1 MRSNLG
7 MGLVL
12 MASTVMVAQAPL
24 IKPGL
29 WEMTTV
35 RNSGDGSP
43 LKGKARICVAAAD
56 REKIV
61 RPDMPN
67 IPGCTLNV
75 AKGTRGY
82 TFDLT
87 CTGKMQWQG
96 HGSTTIVDAEHIE
109 QELGIEMVVNGATHR
124 QVDRISYHFVSA
136 ECGAVKP
143 GDRPQIVE

>member
-1 MRSNLG
+1 MRGEGGGGPDGRLHGRLEPLNKVTRMRSNLG

-75 AKGTRGY
+75 AK
-82 TFDLT
+82 
-87 CTGKMQWQG
+87 
-96 HGSTTIVDAEHIE
+96 
-109 QELGIEMVVNGATHR
+109 
-124 QVDRISYHFVSA
+124 
-136 ECGAVKP
+136 
-143 GDRPQIVE
+143 